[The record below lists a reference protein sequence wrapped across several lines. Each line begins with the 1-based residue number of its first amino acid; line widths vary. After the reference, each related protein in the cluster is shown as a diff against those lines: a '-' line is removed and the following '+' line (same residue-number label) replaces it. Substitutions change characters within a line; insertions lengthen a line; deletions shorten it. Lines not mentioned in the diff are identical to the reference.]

1 MKCRGKIKE
10 KTQNGRTVERI
21 CNNKLDEHQI
31 FCDKCGEPTG
41 ALSGHLSA
49 RQNYKEVWDQ
59 FKKVKSKFYPFA
71 IFIILTSYL
80 LIALE
85 AIFGKILAEAVNIDH
100 YLLSN
105 LIFLVI
111 IPFALIPFGMKEKF
125 MENPFSVKAYFKGL
139 KNYPKYFLL
148 TLDYILFFF
157 ILKVLCAGF
166 LLGISIDPILHP
178 VRFVLVLYWI
188 TIMLPSPIL
197 IARKNVNAFQAVVL
211 CYKASMETRWQ
222 QFFLVLRIAGINVLG
237 AALAGLG
244 LLYSVP
250 LSYILVERYYQKL
263 DDFRLFEKQ

>member
-1 MKCRGKIKE
+1 MKCRGRIKE
-10 KTQNGRTVERI
+10 KTKNGKTIERT
-21 CNNKLDEHQI
+21 CNNKLEEHQI

-41 ALSGHLSA
+41 ALSGPLSA
-49 RQNYKEVWDQ
+49 KQNYKEIWKQ

-85 AIFGKILAEAVNIDH
+85 AVFGKTLAEAVNIDH

-105 LIFLVI
+105 IIFLVI
-111 IPFALIPFGMKEKF
+111 IPLALIPFGMKEKF
-125 MENPFSVKAYFKGL
+125 MENPFSVKAYLKGL

-148 TLDYILFFF
+148 TLVYILFFF
-157 ILKVLCAGF
+157 VLKVLCAGF

-178 VRFVLVLYWI
+178 VRFILVLYWI

-197 IARKNVNAFQAVVL
+197 ITRKNVNAFQAVVL

-222 QFFLVLRIAGINVLG
+222 QFFLVLQIAGINVLG

-244 LLYSVP
+244 LLYSIP
-250 LSYILVERYYQKL
+250 LSYVLVERYYQKL
-263 DDFRLFEKQ
+263 DEFRLFE

>member
-1 MKCRGKIKE
+1 MKCRGRIKE
-10 KTQNGRTVERI
+10 KTKNGKTIERT
-21 CNNKLDEHQI
+21 CNNKLEEHQI

-41 ALSGHLSA
+41 ALSGPLSA

-85 AIFGKILAEAVNIDH
+85 AVFGKTLAEAVNIDH

-105 LIFLVI
+105 IIFLVI
-111 IPFALIPFGMKEKF
+111 IPLALIPFGMKEKF
-125 MENPFSVKAYFKGL
+125 MENPFSVKAYLKGL

-148 TLDYILFFF
+148 TLVYILFFF
-157 ILKVLCAGF
+157 VLKVLCAGF

-178 VRFVLVLYWI
+178 VRFILVLYWI

-197 IARKNVNAFQAVVL
+197 ITRKNVNIFQAVVR

-222 QFFLVLRIAGINVLG
+222 QFFLVLQIAGINVLG

-244 LLYSVP
+244 LLYSIP
-250 LSYILVERYYQKL
+250 LSYVLVERYYQKL
-263 DDFRLFEKQ
+263 DEFRLFE

>member
-10 KTQNGRTVERI
+10 KTKNGRTVEKV

-31 FCDKCGEPTG
+31 FCNKCGEPTG
-41 ALSGHLSA
+41 ALSGPLSA
-49 RQNYKEVWDQ
+49 KQNFREVWEQ

-80 LIALE
+80 LIVLE
-85 AIFGKILAEAVNIDH
+85 AIFGKTLAEAVNIDH

-105 LIFLVI
+105 LIFLII
-111 IPFALIPFGMKEKF
+111 IPFALIPFGMKGKF
-125 MENPFSVKAYFKGL
+125 TENPFSVKAYFKGL
-139 KNYPKYFLL
+139 TNYPKYFLL
-148 TLDYILFFF
+148 TLVYILFFF

-178 VRFVLVLYWI
+178 VRFILVLYWI

-222 QFFLVLRIAGINVLG
+222 QFFLVLQIVGVNVLG

-244 LLYSVP
+244 LLFSVP
-250 LSYILVERYYQKL
+250 LSYVLIEKYYLQL
-263 DDFRLFEKQ
+263 DKFDLFD